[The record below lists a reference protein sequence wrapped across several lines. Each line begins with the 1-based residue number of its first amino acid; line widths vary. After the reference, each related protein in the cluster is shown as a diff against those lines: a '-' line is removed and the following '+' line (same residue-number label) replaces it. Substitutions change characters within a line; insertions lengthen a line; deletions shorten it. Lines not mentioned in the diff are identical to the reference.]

1 MVAVPRSGG
10 GVPSA
15 VLIRWVV
22 VVGGSFGTEET
33 VNNSYRGNNAGA
45 EGDVAL
51 EYQTLW

>member
-1 MVAVPRSGG
+1 MVVVPRSGG

-33 VNNSYRGNNAGA
+33 VNDSYRGNNAGA
-45 EGDVAL
+45 EGDAAL
-51 EYQTLW
+51 AYQTLW